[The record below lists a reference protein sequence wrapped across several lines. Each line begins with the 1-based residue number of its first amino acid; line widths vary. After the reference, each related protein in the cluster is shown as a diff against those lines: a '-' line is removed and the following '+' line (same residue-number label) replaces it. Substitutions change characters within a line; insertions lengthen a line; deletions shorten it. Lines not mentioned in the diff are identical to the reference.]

1 MAGGLSSRVLVE
13 NEYEAWDRLARDHGT
28 AFDSLRWTST
38 FGADVRRLGFFDAG
52 GLLRGGFSVFEERR
66 FGLVVLRNPP
76 FTRQVGPFYKPL
88 ASNPAAR
95 TDEQRA
101 IVEVMANHLASTGAA
116 VVSLGLSLGI
126 TDCLPFYWRGFKVI
140 PHYTYL
146 LDLRRSADDL
156 LAAMSSERRKNL
168 RKADADGIIIRDCTD
183 PEMIGDLV
191 RGTFRRNGKRFADRA
206 MGAILDAIP
215 PSNGSICKVAWEDGR
230 AVAGVYV
237 IFDARSAY
245 YLMGGYAERA
255 HHGAGALAMWH
266 AILAAKDRGLQ
277 TFDFEGSVI
286 PPIERY
292 FRGFG
297 GELTPCFGVHKAW
310 LPVEMALKL
319 ARRHLF

>member
-1 MAGGLSSRVLVE
+1 MAGRLMNRVLCQGE
-13 NEYEAWDRLARDHGT
+13 HDAWRGLAISHGT
-28 AFDSLRWTST
+28 VFDTLEWTNVFGGALRRV
-38 FGADVRRLGFFDAG
+38 GVFDG
-52 GLLRGGFSVFEERR
+52 GGSLRGGFCVFEERQL
-66 FGLVVLRNPP
+66 GLRVLRNPP
-76 FTRQVGPFYKPL
+76 FTRQTGPFFEPL
-88 ASNPAAR
+88 ATNPAAR

-101 IVEVMANHLASTGAA
+101 FVEVMASYLASTGAA

-146 LDLRRSADDL
+146 LDLNQSGEDL
-156 LAAMSSERRKNL
+156 LAAMSPERRKNI

-183 PEMIGDLV
+183 PETIGDLV

-237 IFDARSAY
+237 VFDARSAY
-245 YLMGGYAERA
+245 YLMGGHAEHA

-266 AILAAKDRGLQ
+266 AILAAKERGLRV
-277 TFDFEGSVI
+277 FDFEGSVI

-297 GELTPCFGVHKAW
+297 GKLTPCFGVHRAW
-310 LPVEMALKL
+310 LPLEMALKL